1 MGTCDCG
8 KKNDGTI
15 YVVYENYDKTEGRGP
30 MIPVHYSG
38 YFTDED
44 EAWAFADTLS
54 GVMGRRPFNN
64 KSWRDSNI
72 GDVEVRAF
80 YPHDG
85 EHMAKL
91 RELDDSINK
100 VQRQLDELQA
110 EMRNTRET
118 LRKKM
123 KH

>member
-1 MGTCDCG
+1 MVSCDFG

-15 YVVYENYDKTEGRGP
+15 YVVYENYDKTEGSGP
-30 MIPVHYSG
+30 MIQVPYSG

-64 KSWRDSNI
+64 KSWRDSNM

-85 EHMAKL
+85 ERMAKL
-91 RELDDSINK
+91 RE
-100 VQRQLDELQA
+100 LDELQA
-110 EMRNTRET
+110 EMRNTIET